1 MKLEMARN
9 SIFATLLRS
18 PWWMSVIVAAG
29 VAVVARLLL
38 PEAYMWYGVSGAL
51 PFLGIAIASAWQQR
65 HAPSAARVIDTL
77 AAVRAMPWS
86 DFSSAI
92 EDAFRREG
100 YVVRRLDG
108 VQADF
113 EISAGS
119 RTSLVSCKRW
129 KVARAGIEPLRAL
142 HAAKGARDMPDWIYV
157 AAGEITDNARK
168 FAGEQKIRLIEGAEL
183 ARLMGRNPNLLSQ
196 QVSDRTFP

>member
-18 PWWMSVIVAAG
+18 PWWMSVVVAAG
-29 VAVVARLLL
+29 VAMMARLLL
-38 PEAYMWYGVSGAL
+38 PEAYVLYGASGAV
-51 PFLGIAIASAWQQR
+51 PFVVIAIVSAWQQR
-65 HAPSAARVIDTL
+65 HVPSAARITHTL
-77 AAVRAMPWS
+77 AAVRAMSWS

-129 KVARAGIEPLRAL
+129 KVARTGIEPLRAL
-142 HAAKGARDMPDWIYV
+142 HTTRDAGDTHDWIYV
-157 AAGEITDNARK
+157 AAGEITENARK

-183 ARLMGRNPNLLSQ
+183 ARLMGRNPDLLSQ
-196 QVSDRTFP
+196 QVPDRTFP

>member
-1 MKLEMARN
+1 MKLGMARN

-18 PWWMSVIVAAG
+18 PWWMSVVVAAA
-29 VAVVARLLL
+29 VAMVARLLL
-38 PEAYMWYGVSGAL
+38 PEAYVLYGMSGAV
-51 PFLGIAIASAWQQR
+51 PFVVIAMASAWQQR
-65 HAPSAARVIDTL
+65 HVPSAARVTHTL
-77 AAVRAMPWS
+77 AAVRAMSWS

-108 VQADF
+108 GQADF

-142 HAAKGARDMPDWIYV
+142 HATKVPRDTHDWIYV
-157 AAGEITDNARK
+157 AAGEVTDHARK

-183 ARLMGRNPNLLSQ
+183 ARLMSQ
-196 QVSDRTFP
+196 QRREMMP